1 MRFSHTPS
9 PARDDCACAPDA
21 ARCRSAS
28 SCWQPNR
35 LQHVRYPVRQMRMET
50 VIDPL
55 ALTAIF
61 QHAAAA
67 QHRQVTG
74 NFRLAFIQ
82 RAGQLAHAQLA
93 FAGDEQGDA
102 HASLVSQ
109 AFEYGGRCQVLDHEN
124 TLLTRAD
131 RLVIAKRMRRR
142 IYCLTNMRVK
152 RRLLDRVLQTPR
164 QGEFARRN
172 ATRVY
177 SAERI

>member
-1 MRFSHTPS
+1 
-9 PARDDCACAPDA
+9 
-21 ARCRSAS
+21 
-28 SCWQPNR
+28 
-35 LQHVRYPVRQMRMET
+35 MET
-50 VIDPL
+50 VIHPL

-102 HASLVSQ
+102 HASLVRQ

-124 TLLTRAD
+124 TLLTLAD
-131 RLVIAKRMRRR
+131 RLMIAKRMRRR
-142 IYCLTNMRVK
+142 IYCLTHIGVK
-152 RRLLDRVLQTPR
+152 RRLLAQVLKAAPGVANLLGVMQSAYIPKIVYKANRMSWMRVC
-164 QGEFARRN
+164 
-172 ATRVY
+172 
-177 SAERI
+177 